1 MNAICALQRPPVVPS
16 QVQLPTSPAHAAVT
30 PRLGSWQLT
39 VPVRQVNGVVG
50 TSLDAATIA
59 KLLSK
64 MQLSAT
70 ASQDGQEVHCKVP
83 VTRSDV
89 LHACDVAEVSLRWL
103 VVCTGVLWAAQHKP
117 GEQHAAALE
126 IGTALHVIVAC
137 NCDGVLQHLEVTCL
151 KASKPSAVPELM
163 GVNGAL

>member
-1 MNAICALQRPPVVPS
+1 MKALCSLQRSPIVPS
-16 QVQLPTSPAHAAVT
+16 QFSPPTVATHAAVT
-30 PRLGSWQLT
+30 PRLASWQLT

-70 ASQDGQEVHCKVP
+70 ASQDGQEVHCNVP

-89 LHACDVAEVSLRWL
+89 LHACDVVEVSPKRL
-103 VVCTGVLWAAQHKP
+103 VVCAGASWAAQHQP
-117 GEQHAAALE
+117 GEEHAAAKE
-126 IGTALHVIVAC
+126 IGTALHVLVAPG
-137 NCDGVLQHLEVTCL
+137 CDGVLQCVEMPCL
-151 KASKPSAVPELM
+151 KASKPSAV
-163 GVNGAL
+163 

>member
-1 MNAICALQRPPVVPS
+1 M
-16 QVQLPTSPAHAAVT
+16 T
-30 PRLGSWQLT
+30 PRLDSWQLT

-70 ASQDGQEVHCKVP
+70 ASQDGQEVHCNVP

-89 LHACDVAEVSLRWL
+89 LHACDVVEVSLRRP
-103 VVCTGVLWAAQHKP
+103 VVCAGVLWAAQHKP
-117 GEQHAAALE
+117 GEQHAAA
-126 IGTALHVIVAC
+126 
-137 NCDGVLQHLEVTCL
+137 
-151 KASKPSAVPELM
+151 
-163 GVNGAL
+163 

>member
-1 MNAICALQRPPVVPS
+1 M
-16 QVQLPTSPAHAAVT
+16 T
-30 PRLGSWQLT
+30 PRLDSWQLT

-70 ASQDGQEVHCKVP
+70 ASQDGQEVHCNVP

-89 LHACDVAEVSLRWL
+89 LHACDVVEVSLRRL
-103 VVCTGVLWAAQHKP
+103 VVCAGVFWAAQHKS
-117 GEQHAAALE
+117 GEQHAAA
-126 IGTALHVIVAC
+126 
-137 NCDGVLQHLEVTCL
+137 
-151 KASKPSAVPELM
+151 
-163 GVNGAL
+163 